1 MKIKF
6 LNKINYYAEA
16 LSIIFSYV
24 KDEDYYA
31 KIKEG
36 HKQKY
41 NIPMEE
47 LDVLYDEISSIYSY
61 VTSKIEIPKEKL
73 KFYFSSDLDE
83 NDAPSLGDIIMS
95 FVVYSDSKDNI
106 DKFMQLS
113 KLQKLEK
120 YFSLLSE
127 DFESVKIN
135 FTQGDF
141 DDKFYINSINSSN
154 LSADSK
160 LKYIL
165 LYYNFD
171 EYFNEV
177 YEITCKVIE
186 ILKEKEESL
195 QSIADEYQRVMMS
208 EYEKYGDKLL
218 ENYDIKL
225 SNEKNLA
232 IRPFIMRSNVLMLKP
247 ININENTEISSIQ
260 YAYIGVHVKALFDMI
275 KIYFINDDRII
286 SILKAFGDKSK
297 FDILK
302 SLRDNQMYGV
312 EIAKKLNI
320 TTATVSHHMSNL
332 YNLSLINFSADNNKI
347 NYMLNKNTIEEL
359 IKALENIFLK

>member
-41 NIPMEE
+41 NIPIEE
-47 LDVLYDEISSIYSY
+47 LDVLYEEISSIYSY
-61 VTSKIEIPKEKL
+61 VTSKIEIPKKKL
-73 KFYFSSDLDE
+73 EFYFLSDEDS
-83 NDAPSLGDIIMS
+83 APSLGDIIMS
-95 FVVYSDSKDNI
+95 FVIYNDSKDTI

-127 DFESVKIN
+127 DFENVTID
-135 FTQGDF
+135 FTQGEL

-195 QSIADEYQRVMMS
+195 QSIADEYQKVMMS

-232 IRPFIMRSNVLMLKP
+232 IRPFIMRSNVLMIKP
-247 ININENTEISSIQ
+247 ININNNTENSNIQ
-260 YAYIGVHVKALFDMI
+260 NAYIGVHVKVLFDMI
-275 KIYFINDDRII
+275 KKYFINDDRII

-347 NYMLNKNTIEEL
+347 NYILNKNTIEEL

>member
-6 LNKINYYAEA
+6 LNKINYHTEA
-16 LSIIFSYV
+16 HAIIVSYIR
-24 KDEDYYA
+24 DDDYYA
-31 KIKEG
+31 KIKDR

-41 NIPMEE
+41 NIPLED
-47 LDVLYDEISSIYSY
+47 LDVLYKEISSIYSY
-61 VTSKIEIPKEKL
+61 VTSKIQIPKEKL
-73 KFYFSSDLDE
+73 KFYFSANEDK
-83 NDAPSLGDIIMS
+83 APSLADVIMS
-95 FVVYSDSKDNI
+95 FVVYDDSKESI
-106 DKFMQLS
+106 DKFMKFS
-113 KLQKLEK
+113 KLQKLER
-120 YFSLLSE
+120 YFSILNENLENLSI
-127 DFESVKIN
+127 DFK
-135 FTQGDF
+135 QGEI
-141 DDKFYINSINSSN
+141 DDKIYINGINNSN

-171 EYFNEV
+171 EFFNEV
-177 YEITCKVIE
+177 YEIIHQIVE
-186 ILKEKEESL
+186 ILKEKEEVL
-195 QSIADEYQRVMMS
+195 QSIANEYQNTMMA

-225 SNEKNLA
+225 SEEKNLA
-232 IRPFIMRSNVLMLKP
+232 IRPILIRSNVLVLKP
-247 ININENTEISSIQ
+247 INICDSIDNSNIQ
-260 YAYIGVHVKALFDMI
+260 NAYIGIHVKALFDMI
-275 KIYFINDDRII
+275 KTYFINDARII

-312 EIAKKLNI
+312 EIAKMLNL

-332 YNLSLINFSADNNKI
+332 YNLSLINFYADNNKI

-359 IKALENIFLK
+359 VKALENMFLK

>member
-6 LNKINYYAEA
+6 LNKINYHTEA
-16 LSIIFSYV
+16 LAIIVSYI
-24 KDEDYYA
+24 KDEDYYT
-31 KIKEG
+31 KVKER

-41 NIPMEE
+41 NIPIEE
-47 LDVLYDEISSIYSY
+47 VDVLYEEITNIYRY
-61 VTSKIEIPKEKL
+61 VTSKIQIPREKL
-73 KFYFSSDLDE
+73 KFYFSSNEDK
-83 NDAPSLGDIIMS
+83 APSLADIIMS
-95 FVVYSDSKDNI
+95 FVVYDDSKDRI
-106 DKFMQLS
+106 EKFMKLS
-113 KLQKLEK
+113 NLQKLEK
-120 YFSLLSE
+120 YFSLLNENLENLSI
-127 DFESVKIN
+127 DFQ
-135 FTQGDF
+135 QGGF
-141 DDKFYINSINSSN
+141 DDKFYINSINNSN

-177 YEITCKVIE
+177 YDITCQVVK
-186 ILKEKEESL
+186 ILKEKEEDL
-195 QSIADEYQRVMMS
+195 QSIADEYQKTMMAD
-208 EYEKYGDKLL
+208 YEKYGDKLL

-232 IRPFIMRSNVLMLKP
+232 IRPVIIRSNVLVLKP
-247 ININENTEISSIQ
+247 INIFEGVDNSDIQ
-260 YAYIGVHVKALFDMI
+260 NAYIGIHVKALFDMI
-275 KIYFINDDRII
+275 KKYFINDDRII

-312 EIAKKLNI
+312 EIAKKLNL

-332 YNLSLINFSADNNKI
+332 YNLSLINFYADNNKI